1 MNTVRSIAP
10 AVSPLACLA
19 GLQVLLISHD
29 FSISGSP
36 LLLLEAAREMRRAG
50 ARVILTSLRDDAPRS
65 RIPGVDQEMVV
76 PIRESASI
84 AARSDL
90 VIANTAVTG
99 PWIHDY
105 LAGHPPGG
113 RRLVWWVHEI
123 DTEKYGAYVRDLD
136 RTAALV
142 VDSAA
147 SLSVWRSTGI
157 AFPPIVEVVH
167 PGVRASLLAAADRVR
182 HPYVP
187 PGIFR
192 RLGWHLWVT
201 RPQIRK
207 ILGVGADDFLVS
219 LFGASPAY
227 KGHVPF
233 AETVARMLA
242 ETPTLPIKA
251 LLVGF
256 PTDGAAQEFVGRLGP
271 HGQSALGPV
280 RALRVVKDLSPYY
293 AASDALVM
301 NSQGPGENFGRVTIE
316 AMAFRLP
323 VCGTDAG
330 GTREIVVDGETGL
343 LHPVGEAG
351 QDRLAANLR
360 RLIGDRGLARRLGE
374 AGHRRVREHFTDTS
388 MFDEL
393 ARVLHRVIRPR
404 TGGERVLTSAPGLKP
419 ISGTGERSETGTLLR

>member
-1 MNTVRSIAP
+1 MKTVTSIAP
-10 AVSPLACLA
+10 VVSPLACLA

-50 ARVILTSLRDDAPRS
+50 ARVTLTSLRDDAPWS
-65 RIPGVDQEMVV
+65 RIPGIDQETVV
-76 PIRESASI
+76 PIRGSPRV
-84 AARSDL
+84 AAQSDL

-99 PWIHDY
+99 PWIHEY
-105 LAGHPPGG
+105 LAGHPRGG
-113 RRLVWWVHEI
+113 RRLVWWLHEI
-123 DTEKYGAYVRDLD
+123 DTKLYGAYVRDLD

-147 SLSVWRSTGI
+147 SLSVWRSAEI

-167 PGVRASLLAAADRVR
+167 PGVRASLLAAVDRVR

-187 PGIFR
+187 PGILR
-192 RLGWHLWVT
+192 RLGWHRSVT
-201 RPQIRK
+201 RAQIRK
-207 ILGVGADDFLVS
+207 SLGVGAGDFLVA
-219 LFGASPAY
+219 LFGAYTPH

-251 LLVGF
+251 LLIGF
-256 PTDGAAQEFVGRLGP
+256 PTDGEAREFVERLGP
-271 HGQSALGPV
+271 HGQSALGPE
-280 RALRVVKDLSPYY
+280 RALRIVKDLSPYY

-351 QDRLAANLR
+351 QSRLAANLR

-374 AGHRRVREHFTDTS
+374 TGHRRVRERFNDTA
-388 MFDEL
+388 MFEAL
-393 ARVLHRVIRPR
+393 ATTLHRVIAE
-404 TGGERVLTSAPGLKP
+404 ER
-419 ISGTGERSETGTLLR
+419 